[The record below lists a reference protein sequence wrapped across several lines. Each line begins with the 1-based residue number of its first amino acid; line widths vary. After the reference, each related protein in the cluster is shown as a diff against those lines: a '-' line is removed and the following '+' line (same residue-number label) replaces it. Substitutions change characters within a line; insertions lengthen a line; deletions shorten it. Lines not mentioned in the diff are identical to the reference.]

1 MIKHRLCKI
10 SIGMVLNLF
19 NFVYIV
25 IFHVEAGLENV
36 KLAILERR
44 FSDILQKPMSS
55 LFFSILTKFIK
66 GIGCA
71 KSFLKTTNDR
81 I

>member
-10 SIGMVLNLF
+10 SIGMVLNLI

-44 FSDILQKPMSS
+44 FSDILQKSKCHPCS
-55 LFFSILTKFIK
+55 FKFWRN
-66 GIGCA
+66 
-71 KSFLKTTNDR
+71 L
-81 I
+81 

>member
-1 MIKHRLCKI
+1 
-10 SIGMVLNLF
+10 MVLNLI

-44 FSDILQKPMSS
+44 FSDILQKSKCHP
-55 LFFSILTKFIK
+55 
-66 GIGCA
+66 C
-71 KSFLKTTNDR
+71 SFQF
-81 I
+81 